1 MKMTFSVSKRVIGSF
16 RIETLTG
23 CDVTNLFW
31 RKILHNLTFY
41 YFNSMMKLNVDTIE
55 MSEHYVQLE
64 QRADFRKVPIHHTTC
79 NLGQLKQ
86 PRLDLAY

>member
-1 MKMTFSVSKRVIGSF
+1 
-16 RIETLTG
+16 
-23 CDVTNLFW
+23 
-31 RKILHNLTFY
+31 
-41 YFNSMMKLNVDTIE
+41 MMKLNVDTIE